1 MLIKQKVMNQ
11 KKIDQVYA
19 DVNED
24 IERAIAFAESSP
36 YPTPEDLLEDVYNV
50 GASA

>member
-1 MLIKQKVMNQ
+1 VLVKQKVMNQ

-19 DVNED
+19 EVNAD
-24 IERAIAFAESSP
+24 IEQAIAFAESSP
-36 YPTPEDLLEDVYNV
+36 YPSPEDLLVDVYSL